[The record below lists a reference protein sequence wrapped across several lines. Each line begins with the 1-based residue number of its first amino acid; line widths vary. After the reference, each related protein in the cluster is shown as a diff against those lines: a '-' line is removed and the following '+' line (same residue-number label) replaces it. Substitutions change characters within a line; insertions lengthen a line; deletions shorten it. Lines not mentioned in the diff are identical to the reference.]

1 MINLTDFE
9 LGTIIYRIT
18 EKYSMPNRITM
29 VDSDGVTWHR
39 YEPPTSVLFIS
50 KLRLV
55 GSVRAVVTGTYDPE
69 DIGYA
74 TLYFVDTMDEDN
86 TVITE
91 SFTDYYAKDCF
102 LILEDAEK
110 ELEQRKIKNGTR
122 N

>member
-1 MINLTDFE
+1 MIKLTDFD
-9 LGTIIYRIT
+9 LGTVIYRVT

-29 VDSDGVTWHR
+29 VDNDGVTWHR
-39 YEPPTSVLFIS
+39 YEPSTSVLFIS

-69 DIGYA
+69 DVGYDI
-74 TLYFVDTMDEDN
+74 LYFVDTMDKNN
-86 TVITE
+86 TVIAE

-110 ELEQRKIKNGTR
+110 KLEQRKIRNGTR